1 MQEAVLIAFV
11 ILTFLTVIVRR
22 GSRGDLQQEVVT
34 SQEFSRCGLHLS
46 YCPVMVSCA
55 VLQPAEDLLLGV
67 PAGRVLG
74 LAEGALHLPAVLLAR
89 TPGLH
94 HRAALRHGVR
104 LQRGVRGTHRA
115 RRGHLWP
122 EVSVGVG
129 SVMR

>member
-34 SQEFSRCGLHLS
+34 SQEFSRCSLH
-46 YCPVMVSCA
+46 CHIVMVSCA

-89 TPGLH
+89 TLGLH

-104 LQRGVRGTHRA
+104 LQRGVRGSHRA